1 MNVNTRGLA
10 AIFVAVLA
18 GCIVLPAIS
27 SAKTPTKRAAAP
39 IEPIGADGQT
49 CDDSWDAR
57 YEYASKLADQRPS
70 ASNESY
76 LRETYRLML
85 ICKADQFAVDKI
97 WVTGTKTAGTPL
109 PDVGRLTSDEVSID
123 AKRRS
128 GRSKLARAL
137 SCSASADNPVFHTV
151 GTTRM
156 VRGGGTIVCNEQ
168 VPLRGWVD
176 LWRRYVST
184 GTVVIPYNDIYKST
198 TAGTALGNDT
208 PDTACDGQSSY
219 KSADVLMQRYN
230 GSSWGGNTVLDTLWH
245 LGSNYG
251 CP

>member
-1 MNVNTRGLA
+1 GTVT
-10 AIFVAVLA
+10 IFALLMACVSPAVA
-18 GCIVLPAIS
+18 G
-27 SAKTPTKRAAAP
+27 AKTPHNRAAAP
-39 IEPIGADGQT
+39 VETVGADGQT
-49 CDDSWDAR
+49 CDDSYAAR
-57 YEYASKLADQRPS
+57 HEYGRKLAEERPS

-76 LRETYRLML
+76 LREVYRLML
-85 ICKADQFAVDKI
+85 ICKSDQFAVDKI
-97 WVTGTKTAGTPL
+97 WVTGTKLSGTSL
-109 PDVGRLTSDEVSID
+109 PDTGRLTSDEVSIE

-128 GRSKLARAL
+128 ARKKQARTL

-156 VRGGGTIVCNEQ
+156 VQGGGTISCNEQ
-168 VPLRGWVD
+168 APLRGWVD

-184 GTVVIPYNDIYKST
+184 GTVVIPYNDIYKSS
-198 TAGTALGNDT
+198 GSSFILGDDT